1 MITNASLTIY
11 NRKMNPATKQYVYKR
26 TEIPEIH
33 WYTDQKVQIMAGDKG
48 LASADLYKIRI
59 PANQTDKFL
68 PANEYAALTFGEET
82 DYWTVENGDLFVRG
96 IVTDEITKESD
107 LKSKHYIY
115 GKVMSYS
122 DNRSGG
128 IPHIRI
134 GGA

>member
-1 MITNASLTIY
+1 MIINDSLTIY
-11 NRKMNPATKQYVYKR
+11 NRKLNLETKQYVYNR

-33 WYTDQKVQIMAGDKG
+33 WYTDQKTSVSDKG
-48 LASADLYKIRI
+48 LASADIYKIRI
-59 PANQTDKFL
+59 PGNQTGNFL
-68 PANEYAALTFGEET
+68 PASEYAALSFGEEKN
-82 DYWTVENGDLFVRG
+82 YWTVENGDLFVKG

-107 LKSKHYIY
+107 LKNKHYVY

-122 DNRSGG
+122 DNRKGG